1 MKVCLAEKPSV
12 AREIAQVIGADRRM
26 DGYYEG
32 NGYQV
37 TWTFGH
43 FCQLKEPDDYR
54 PEWKRWNL
62 HDLPMIPETFGIK
75 LMRRDE
81 GVVKQFNTIKR
92 LLDEATEV
100 INCGDAGQEGEVI
113 QRWVIHEAKCRK
125 PVKRLWISSLFA
137 KVSITC
143 AMARSSTRF
152 TRPAAAAPWAT
163 GCWV

>member
-62 HDLPMIPETFGIK
+62 HDLPMIPDAFGIK

-92 LLDEATEV
+92 LLDAATEV

-113 QRWVIHEAKCRK
+113 QRPSAASQSSASGFRRLPKKLSAKAFRICAR
-125 PVKRLWISSLFA
+125 VKSLTA
-137 KVSITC
+137 C
-143 AMARSSTRF
+143 
-152 TRPAAAAPWAT
+152 TRPGAAAPWAT
-163 GCWV
+163 GCWA

>member
-62 HDLPMIPETFGIK
+62 HDLPMIPDQFGIK

-92 LLDEATEV
+92 LLDGATEV

-113 QRWVIHEAKCRK
+113 QRWVHSRGQVPQAGEAALDFVAHRGSYSAG
-125 PVKRLWISSLFA
+125 LQ
-137 KVSITC
+137 
-143 AMARSSTRF
+143 
-152 TRPAAAAPWAT
+152 
-163 GCWV
+163 